1 MSATAR
7 PALPGGARAS
17 MLVLLAAMPCLGGCA
32 TVACMLFSPV
42 TVPLSLV
49 RNWEPT
55 EWWGWAVLP
64 ILVPYAFVV
73 APLTGM
79 QLDLDFLDTGKYEH
93 FGWILD
99 PIAHLP
105 GH

>member
-1 MSATAR
+1 
-7 PALPGGARAS
+7 
-17 MLVLLAAMPCLGGCA
+17 
-32 TVACMLFSPV
+32 
-42 TVPLSLV
+42 
-49 RNWEPT
+49 
-55 EWWGWAVLP
+55 
-64 ILVPYAFVV
+64 VV